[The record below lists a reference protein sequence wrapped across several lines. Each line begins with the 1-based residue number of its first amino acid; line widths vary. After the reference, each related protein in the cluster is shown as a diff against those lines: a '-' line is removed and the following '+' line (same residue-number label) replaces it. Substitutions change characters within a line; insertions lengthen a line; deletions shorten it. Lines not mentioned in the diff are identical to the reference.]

1 MISTFKVSNIN
12 LSQFIILLHNLD
24 CGWILTVWNLKCNL
38 KFCKFHPFVINYILQ
53 FFGTF
58 FSLLKVFVDFD
69 VLCRSIA
76 SALKKRWKRRFFN
89 YCFLFV
95 LCTSYILTQDG
106 LDRHPEVPLDVPP
119 LVDDCNPVDEGDWV
133 HQVRQVDV
141 STTHKSEPKMWEFN
155 VNSSYLHN

>member
-1 MISTFKVSNIN
+1 
-12 LSQFIILLHNLD
+12 
-24 CGWILTVWNLKCNL
+24 
-38 KFCKFHPFVINYILQ
+38 
-53 FFGTF
+53 
-58 FSLLKVFVDFD
+58 
-69 VLCRSIA
+69 
-76 SALKKRWKRRFFN
+76 
-89 YCFLFV
+89 
-95 LCTSYILTQDG
+95 